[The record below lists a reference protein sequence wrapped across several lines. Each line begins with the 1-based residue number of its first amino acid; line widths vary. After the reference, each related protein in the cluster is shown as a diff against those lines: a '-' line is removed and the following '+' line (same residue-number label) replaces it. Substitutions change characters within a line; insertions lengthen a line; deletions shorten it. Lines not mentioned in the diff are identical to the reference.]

1 MPKTII
7 CRCEDVT
14 EYDIRS
20 AIADG
25 YADVESLKRYLGIGT
40 GPCQGKTCLRALA
53 LRVSDATGTP
63 PEEIRPIVARP
74 PIAPVA
80 LKHLAAKTRK

>member
-7 CRCEDVT
+7 CRCEDVP

-40 GPCQGKTCLRALA
+40 GPCQGKTCLRELA
-53 LRVSDATGTP
+53 LRVSEATGMP
-63 PEEIRPIVARP
+63 PEEIRPTVARP

-80 LKHLAAKTRK
+80 LKHFTAGPKA

>member
-14 EYDIRS
+14 EHDIR
-20 AIADG
+20 AAVADG

-40 GPCQGKTCLRALA
+40 GPCQGKNCLRELA
-53 LRVSDATGTP
+53 LRVSELAGTP
-63 PEEIRPIVARP
+63 PEKIRPIVARP

-80 LKHLAAKTRK
+80 LKHFTAGKRG

>member
-14 EYDIRS
+14 EHDIRS
-20 AIADG
+20 AITDG

-53 LRVSDATGTP
+53 ILVSETTATP
-63 PEEIRPIVARP
+63 PEKIRPIVTRP

-80 LKHLAAKTRK
+80 LKHFTAGIKG